1 MRRDGPP
8 DDRSIR
14 SALLDNAMPLIFKV
28 AILGGG
34 AAMIHWAWDMGP
46 AFAVVYLGALAAMLA
61 AAVWHVMRSLTSG
74 PADNSG
80 IDPAPAVLA
89 APPPE
94 PVAPPAPQP
103 PRDQPSR
110 PREPG
115 ADGFAIAYSLA
126 IPALLV
132 LAYQYD
138 WLQGMWSAWLFF
150 LLGIVLF
157 IWIGTVGMILDLLFE
172 AVEKRWPRTKIIRR
186 GLSVIWQLMTIF
198 AQGAHR

>member
-1 MRRDGPP
+1 MRKDEQS

-61 AAVWHVMRSLTSG
+61 AAVWHVIRSLTSG

-80 IDPAPAVLA
+80 IDPAPVVLA
-89 APPPE
+89 APPPK

-103 PRDQPSR
+103 LRAPPSR
-110 PREPG
+110 LRVLIV
-115 ADGFAIAYSLA
+115 DGFIVAYSLA
-126 IPALLV
+126 MPALLV
-132 LAYQYD
+132 LALQFD
-138 WLQGMWSAWLFF
+138 WLRMQSAWVYFLAGILF
-150 LLGIVLF
+150 F
-157 IWIGTVGMILDLLFE
+157 IWIGTAGMILELLFE
-172 AVEKRWPRTKIIRR
+172 AVEKRWPKTKIIRQ
-186 GLSVIWQLMTIF
+186 GLSVI
-198 AQGAHR
+198 